1 MLKLMIFFLFPLLE
15 IYALAT
21 LGGYI
26 GGLNVVLLVFASA
39 VLGVWVVRIHGQQCL
54 LRVREELGAGRV
66 PQELLLDNLF
76 VFVAGVLLIL
86 PGPISDTV
94 GLLLLIPFVR
104 RMASVRLSG
113 YLTAQSARQG
123 QGAFFSGNG
132 MFFYQSS
139 TSYGPAQSRARRED
153 GVFDCT
159 VKEVPAQDGAAE
171 QGPTLIVDCD
181 DSAAKPHGP
190 RISQNGPHGNGQGA
204 DAASPVFDVDPADSG
219 TRTPA
224 DTDNKTGN

>member
-1 MLKLMIFFLFPLLE
+1 MVKLILFFLFPLLE
-15 IYALAT
+15 IYALVT

-39 VLGVWVVRIHGQQCL
+39 VLGGWVVRIHGQQCL
-54 LRVREELGAGRV
+54 QRVREELGAGRV

-104 RMASVRLSG
+104 RMVSARLSG
-113 YLTAQSARQG
+113 YLTSHSARQG

-139 TSYGPAQSRARRED
+139 TNYGPAQERVQRED

-159 VKEVPAQDGAAE
+159 VKEVPSQDGAAE
-171 QGPTLIVDCD
+171 DGPTLIVDCQ

-190 RISQNGPHGNGQGA
+190 HGSDDQGQGA
-204 DAASPVFDVDPADSG
+204 GVVFDVNPADDTHG
-219 TRTPA
+219 PA
-224 DTDNKTGN
+224 DTDKKTGQ